1 MRIPSRS
8 PVVVGVNGT
17 AASLAAVRLAAREAV
32 SRGRQ
37 LRVVHAFTWPNT
49 LSPDPPGGPVTDLD
63 AQYDEARRSASQI
76 LEQAIA
82 TAKRST
88 PGVRVT
94 GQLVDGPAD
103 RVLLQLSRTAELVV
117 LGDDDLATTSW
128 LPVTSVL
135 VQTAARAFCPVVI
148 ARGPRPPAGS
158 ILAAVDGSSWSVQGL
173 RHAAAEARRQGT
185 TVEVAHVLA
194 HAGDRA
200 EEQGRQILAAAVAA
214 VPELGRSRTRLLTG
228 APGPALVR
236 ASGQARMI
244 TLGPRGTRG
253 AGLLGSVARE
263 VLHRAACPTVFVH
276 GSALPAPRAPGRSS
290 AVSNALIR

>member
-1 MRIPSRS
+1 MRLPSKS

-17 AASLAAVRLAAREAV
+17 AAGLAAVRLAAREAV
-32 SRGRQ
+32 SRGRH
-37 LRVVHAFTWPNT
+37 LRIVHAFSWSDGQP
-49 LSPDPPGGPVTDLD
+49 PDPHGAGARGLD
-63 AQYDEARRSASQI
+63 VRYDEARRAASAI
-76 LEQAIA
+76 LGEAVA

-88 PGVRVT
+88 PGVRLT
-94 GQLVDGPAD
+94 GQLVDGPPD

-128 LPVTSVL
+128 LPSTSTL

-148 ARGPRPPAGS
+148 ARGPRPPSGA
-158 ILAAVDGSSWSVQGL
+158 ILAAVDGSSWSVRGL
-173 RHAAAEARRQGT
+173 RHAAAEALRQHAT
-185 TVEVAHVLA
+185 LEIVYVVAC
-194 HAGDRA
+194 AGERA
-200 EEQGRQILAAAVAA
+200 EREGHRILAAAAAA
-214 VPELGRSRTRLLTG
+214 VPQLGRARAKLLTG

-244 TLGPRGTRG
+244 VLGPRGTHG

-276 GSALPAPRAPGRSS
+276 GAALPAPRAAGR
-290 AVSNALIR
+290 AGHVSNVVV